1 MVQHIKI
8 NMIGHINRIKGKN
21 YMVISIGE
29 EQVFDKIQYPFMVK
43 TLTKLRRRQKSPQCD
58 NNHTQKKLTENIMLN
73 IKN

>member
-1 MVQHIKI
+1 
-8 NMIGHINRIKGKN
+8 
-21 YMVISIGE
+21 MVISIGE

-43 TLTKLRRRQKSPQCD
+43 TLTKLRKRQKSPQCD